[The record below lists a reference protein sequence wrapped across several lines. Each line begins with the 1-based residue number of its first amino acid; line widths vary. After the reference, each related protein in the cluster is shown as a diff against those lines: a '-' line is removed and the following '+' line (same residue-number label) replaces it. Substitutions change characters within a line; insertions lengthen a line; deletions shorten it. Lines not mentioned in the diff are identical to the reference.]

1 MQLNPQK
8 LWPCLVIGATLLAGS
23 VDAMANTTTFAVHN
37 IGFHLTGVGGSP
49 ALGVLDYLGE
59 AQFTWTYTA
68 GDFANGLGIL
78 SFVNNPFNGSPEGNP
93 TTDAADLTG
102 FSTTLAG
109 GVNVQNLSYDIAV
122 NFAAGL
128 IGPGSST
135 VVNGGTFDL
144 TGFYPGPRFFSAQQ
158 FTGSIAGGSV
168 VPAGLVANVPEPE
181 TYALLLAGLGLLGL
195 KARRCKQ
202 QAT

>member
-1 MQLNPQK
+1 
-8 LWPCLVIGATLLAGS
+8 
-23 VDAMANTTTFAVHN
+23 MANTTTFAVHN
-37 IGFHLTGVGGSP
+37 IDFHLTGVNGLP
-49 ALGVLDYLGE
+49 ALVVLDYLGD
-59 AQFTWTYTA
+59 AQFTWTFAA
-68 GDFANGLGIL
+68 GDFANGSGAL
-78 SFVNNPFNGSPEGNP
+78 SFVNNPFNGSPGGYA

-109 GVNVQNLSYDIAV
+109 GINVQNLSYDIAV

-144 TGFYPGPRFFSAQQ
+144 TGFYPGLPFFSAQQ

-168 VPAGLVANVPEPE
+168 VPAGLVVNVPEPE
-181 TYALLLAGLGLLGL
+181 TGAMLLAGLGLLGL
-195 KARRCKQ
+195 KVRRRKQ

>member
-1 MQLNPQK
+1 MQLNTQR
-8 LWPCLVIGATLLAGS
+8 LWPCLVIGATLLSGS

-37 IGFHLTGVGGSP
+37 IDFHLTGVNGLP
-49 ALGVLDYLGE
+49 ALVVLDYLGD
-59 AQFTWTYTA
+59 AQFTWTFAA
-68 GDFANGLGIL
+68 GDFANGSGAL
-78 SFVNNPFNGSPEGNP
+78 SFVNNPFNGSPGGYA

-109 GVNVQNLSYDIAV
+109 GINVQNLSYDIAV

-144 TGFYPGPRFFSAQQ
+144 TGFYPGLPFFSAQQ

-168 VPAGLVANVPEPE
+168 VPAGLVVNVPEPE
-181 TYALLLAGLGLLGL
+181 TGAMLLAGLGLLGL
-195 KARRCKQ
+195 KVRRRKQ